1 MGIKAKILKEL
12 QKKPRR
18 LKELKAKLGN
28 DKKVAR
34 AVDELVERNKVV
46 CRKGVYAVPDPKT
59 GNAVE
64 CTLVKLAGKFGFAR
78 PVQPDGQD
86 IFIPGKYLMG
96 AMPGDTLLVSLF
108 EHPRVEG
115 SSEGEVLA
123 VVKENNRFTGT
134 VETIEGR
141 LALVPDACPHCPIY
155 IKKSAD
161 GGARDGE
168 KAAVEILERGDSHED
183 HRAGVAM
190 RFGSAEEA
198 KQCAKALLYGAG
210 LSRHFPLKAKAE
222 AKKYEGAAVG
232 EKEAAGRR
240 DYRGMPVFTIDSAE
254 TKDIDDAISL
264 EKTDTGYRL
273 GVHIADVSHYVRP
286 GSALDAAG
294 RVVDYAFVKSVI
306 RSRVKGVY
314 KEVNAIFDG
323 TADNALRQRYA
334 AVAQELPLM
343 RELYHKLAKLR
354 AARGAMDIES
364 GEAKLVLDEAGRC
377 VDVVKRERG
386 EAEQM
391 IEEFML
397 LANSSA
403 AALARRLKLPFVYR
417 VHEAP
422 DPERIEKLKQTL
434 TAAGVDFHFAG
445 DTPTTL
451 ELAKLL
457 ADTRGTNLERP
468 VHTSVLRSMAKAK
481 YEPQPKGHFGL
492 ALADYAHFT
501 SPIRRYPDLAIH
513 RILSDVCAGMDD
525 GAVQKKYAQF
535 AAEASVQSSER
546 EVLAMTVERDVEDCY
561 KAEYMR
567 RFEGEEFDGVISS
580 ITQFG
585 LYVELPNTVEGL
597 VRAQALSENALT
609 LTEGVALR
617 DILSGREWRLGGVMR
632 VRVAGVD
639 VSQGNVDFVPAQ
651 EQ

>member
-1 MGIKAKILKEL
+1 MLPRQLSNGICSLNE
-12 QKKPRR
+12 
-18 LKELKAKLGN
+18 
-28 DKKVAR
+28 
-34 AVDELVERNKVV
+34 
-46 CRKGVYAVPDPKT
+46 
-59 GNAVE
+59 
-64 CTLVKLAGKFGFAR
+64 
-78 PVQPDGQD
+78 
-86 IFIPGKYLMG
+86 G
-96 AMPGDTLLVSLF
+96 AD
-108 EHPRVEG
+108 
-115 SSEGEVLA
+115 
-123 VVKENNRFTGT
+123 
-134 VETIEGR
+134 R
-141 LALVPDACPHCPIY
+141 LAFSCMM
-155 IKKSAD
+155 
-161 GGARDGE
+161 E
-168 KAAVEILERGDSHED
+168 
-183 HRAGVAM
+183 
-190 RFGSAEEA
+190 
-198 KQCAKALLYGAG
+198 
-210 LSRHFPLKAKAE
+210 
-222 AKKYEGAAVG
+222 
-232 EKEAAGRR
+232 
-240 DYRGMPVFTIDSAE
+240 
-254 TKDIDDAISL
+254 
-264 EKTDTGYRL
+264 
-273 GVHIADVSHYVRP
+273 
-286 GSALDAAG
+286 LDAAG

-306 RSRVKGVY
+306 RSRVKGVN

-580 ITQFG
+580 VTQFG